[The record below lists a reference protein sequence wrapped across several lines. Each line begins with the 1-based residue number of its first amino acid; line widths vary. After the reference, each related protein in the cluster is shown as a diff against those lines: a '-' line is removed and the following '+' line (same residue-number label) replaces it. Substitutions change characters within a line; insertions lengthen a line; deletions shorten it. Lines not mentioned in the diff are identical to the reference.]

1 MEAPPSTLNN
11 LSTHR
16 ANKPSVYDP
25 VDRMISNS
33 RRIER
38 DHRLSTLPIQIVVN
52 RVKNL

>member
-1 MEAPPSTLNN
+1 MEVPPSTLNN

-25 VDRMISNS
+25 VDRMSSNS

-38 DHRLSTLPIQIVVN
+38 DHRLSTLPTEDCG
-52 RVKNL
+52 